1 MIHSEADSP
10 HMTVFS
16 PDEMLLELIRA
27 GACEEDLF
35 VRKPPVSAEDKA
47 VFA

>member
-16 PDEMLLELIRA
+16 PGEMLLELIRA
-27 GACEEDLF
+27 EACEVDLF

-47 VFA
+47 LYA